1 MVDQLHYTQDKAF
14 VAQLLT
20 ELLRKSKE
28 DFSTF
33 SDLNTNF
40 SNEKEKLYNCVGY
53 SSLSEGEI
61 VRLLAD
67 YLADDSKNTAQDF
80 FDLCNTLL
88 PTDEFL
94 AIAAEEL
101 EDFGLD

>member
-1 MVDQLHYTQDKAF
+1 MVDQLHYTQNKAF
-14 VAQLLT
+14 VAQQLT

-28 DFSTF
+28 DFFPS
-33 SDLNTNF
+33 SDLFVNF
-40 SNEKEKLYNCVGY
+40 SNEKEKLYNCIGY
-53 SSLSEGEI
+53 SSLSDGEI

-67 YLADDSKNTAQDF
+67 YLADDSKNTDQDF

-88 PTDEFL
+88 STDELL

-101 EDFGLD
+101 EVFGLD